1 MVDTQVRPS
10 DVTKFPIIDAM
21 LTVPRERFVPA
32 ARREA
37 AYVGESVPIGGGRVL
52 VEARTFA
59 KMLDL
64 LDIRANDTVLYVG
77 AGLGYGPAVLAHLAE
92 FVAAVEDDADRAA
105 AAEAAL
111 NDTGADNVAVFNA
124 ALAEGAPKAGPF
136 DAVLIEGGIAAL
148 PPAIA
153 DQLKDGGRI
162 VALWM
167 QGALGEVRY
176 GIKSGG
182 HISWRGAFNATAPLL
197 PGFASAPAF
206 VL

>member
-21 LTVPRERFVPA
+21 LAVPRERFVPA
-32 ARREA
+32 SRREA
-37 AYVGESVPIGGGRVL
+37 AYVGESLPIGGGRVL

-64 LDIRANDTVLYVG
+64 LDIQAADSVLYVG
-77 AGLGYGPAVLAHLAE
+77 AGLGYGPAVVARLAD

-105 AAEAAL
+105 AAETAL
-111 NDTGADNVAVFNA
+111 HDAGADNVAVMHG
-124 ALAEGAPKAGPF
+124 ALAEGAAKAGPF

-153 DQLKDGGRI
+153 AQIKDGGRI
-162 VALWM
+162 AAIFM
-167 QGALGEVRY
+167 EGALGEVRL
-176 GIKSGG
+176 GIKSGD

-197 PGFASAPAF
+197 PGFVPAPAF
-206 VL
+206 VF